1 MVCKNQEETEGG
13 RDLHCT
19 AFPGTYPY
27 TYRGKLAAGR
37 MKERRQ
43 RRARLSRVSASLSRK
58 SFFFFTNILAL
69 LRSSDIKAAYC
80 RKKGRVV
87 IRTDI
92 RH

>member
-58 SFFFFTNILAL
+58 SFFFANILAL
-69 LRSSDIKAAYC
+69 LRSSDIKL
-80 RKKGRVV
+80 RIVEKKGGL
-87 IRTDI
+87 
-92 RH
+92 